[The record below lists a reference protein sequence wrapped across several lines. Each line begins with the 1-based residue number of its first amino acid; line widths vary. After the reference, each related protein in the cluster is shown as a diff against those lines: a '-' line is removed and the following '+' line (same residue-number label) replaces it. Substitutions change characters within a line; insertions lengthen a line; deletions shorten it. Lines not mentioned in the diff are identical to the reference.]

1 MTNTKTY
8 EEFTDFENLL
18 VRRLAGTLSRRFG
31 MSRQE
36 QEDAEQEFAIRLWAR
51 KSAYDKDHPSRSSY
65 EAYLT
70 RYLEK
75 YSIEVLKAVRPE
87 TNLNESGEINADAK
101 HTAASMNRAVS
112 TESIALFRVLIITA
126 FSKFTPAQKEL
137 FTRVGRGETITEI
150 SADIGVP
157 RPTIYARLHR
167 MRRIFHENGINVAA
181 NKNE

>member
-1 MTNTKTY
+1 MTGTKTY
-8 EEFTDFENLL
+8 EEFTEFENLL
-18 VRRLAGTLSRRFG
+18 VRRLAGILSRRFG

-36 QEDAEQEFAIRLWAR
+36 QEDAEQEFAIRLWAK

-75 YSIEVLKAVRPE
+75 YSIQILKAVRPE
-87 TNLNESGEINADAK
+87 TNLNESGEIDTVSK
-101 HTAASMNRAVS
+101 PAAAIEKRFVS
-112 TESIALFRVLIITA
+112 TESIAMFRVLMVTA

-150 SADIGVP
+150 SADTGIP
-157 RPTIYARLHR
+157 RPTIYARLNR
-167 MRRIFHENGINVAA
+167 MRRIFHENGLNVAA
-181 NKNE
+181 NINA